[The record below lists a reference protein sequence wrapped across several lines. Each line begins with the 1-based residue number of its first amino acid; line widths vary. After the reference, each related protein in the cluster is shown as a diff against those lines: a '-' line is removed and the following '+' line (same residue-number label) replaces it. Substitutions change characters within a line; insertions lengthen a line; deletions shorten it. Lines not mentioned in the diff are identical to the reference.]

1 MFTKGFISNIERD
14 NVFVWFG
21 DTAWNA
27 GAPAPSDYRV
37 YQWSVPTGTK
47 MIHIVGCGGGGAGG
61 SGANTVTSSA
71 SGGGGGGGG
80 GAITSVFYP
89 AELIPSN
96 LFIVPGFG
104 GLSNNSAVVGATG
117 GASTVL
123 ISPPGISSAISQLMI
138 AVGGNGGGF
147 GTTANGA
154 SGTGGAAASVANT
167 SVTLMNLGGLCGFS
181 SIAGGSGGISAIP
194 SKTGLN
200 STWTMGG
207 AAGGTVNASNNPF
220 NGGTITI
227 DTLGSINLNQTI
239 SQSQDGFFTT
249 SPTWITTGGGG
260 GNGNSAGGG
269 ANGGN
274 GGIGSGGGG
283 GGGGRSS
290 GARSFGGSGGP
301 GFIIITCW

>member
-21 DTAWNA
+21 DTTWNA
-27 GAPAPSDYRV
+27 GSPNPSDYRI
-37 YQWSVPTGTK
+37 YQWAVPTGTK

-61 SGANTVTSSA
+61 SGANTVTNSA
-71 SGGGGGGGG
+71 SGGGAGGGG
-80 GAITSVFYP
+80 GAMTSIFYP

-96 LFIVPGFG
+96 LFIAPGFG
-104 GLSNNSAVVGATG
+104 GLGNNSAVVGATG
-117 GASTVL
+117 GTSYVGYNPSPST
-123 ISPPGISSAISQLMI
+123 AQQLMN
-138 AVGGNGGGF
+138 AQGGRGGGF

-154 SGTGGAAASVANT
+154 SGAGGAGSSVAT
-167 SVTLMNLGGLCGFS
+167 SDVGLITLGGICGFS
-181 SIAGGSGGISAIP
+181 SRDGGSGGISAIP

-200 STWTMGG
+200 TTWTMGG
-207 AAGGTVNASNNPF
+207 GGGGNVNASNNPF
-220 NGGTITI
+220 SGGIITI

-260 GNGNSAGGG
+260 GQGNSAGPGG
-269 ANGGN
+269 NGGN

-283 GGGGRSS
+283 GGGGRSTGS
-290 GARSFGGSGGP
+290 RSFGGSGGP
-301 GFIIITCW
+301 GFVIITCW